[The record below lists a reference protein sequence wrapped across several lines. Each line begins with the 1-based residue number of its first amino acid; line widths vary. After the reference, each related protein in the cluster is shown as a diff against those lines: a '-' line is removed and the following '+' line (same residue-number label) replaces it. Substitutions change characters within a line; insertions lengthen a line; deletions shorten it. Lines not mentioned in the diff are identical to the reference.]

1 MMHAPTVFKRRDERL
16 GEFALRPVDP
26 AADAPLLHEWVT
38 HPKCRYW
45 MMAEASIA
53 DVWAEHEAIAASE
66 HHFAFLGMHRYRSS
80 FLVEVYDPAR
90 TELAGVYD
98 VREGDVGMHVLTA
111 PTNTPI
117 PGFTRGVMVTVMDL
131 LFDGFNAGR
140 VVVEPDASNTPIHR
154 LNDWVGFRS
163 ERTVQL
169 SDKKALLSFCTPSDY
184 ERSAA
189 RGLTT

>member
-1 MMHAPTVFKRRDERL
+1 MMHAPDTFKHHDDRL

-26 AADAPLLHEWVT
+26 AVDAPLLHAWVT

-45 MMAEASIA
+45 MMADSSIA
-53 DVWAEHEAIAASE
+53 DVWTEHEAIAASE

-80 FLVEVYDPAR
+80 FLVEVYDPAH

-98 VREGDVGMHVLTA
+98 VLDGDIGMHVLTA
-111 PTNTPI
+111 PTNTPVS
-117 PGFTRGVMVTVMDL
+117 GFTKGVMATAMSL
-131 LFDGFNAGR
+131 LFDGFGAKR
-140 VVVEPDASNTPIHR
+140 VVVEPDATNTPIHR
-154 LNDWVGFRS
+154 LNAWAGFQV

-169 SDKKALLSFCTPSDY
+169 SDKQALLSFCTTSDH

-189 RGLTT
+189 KGTRA